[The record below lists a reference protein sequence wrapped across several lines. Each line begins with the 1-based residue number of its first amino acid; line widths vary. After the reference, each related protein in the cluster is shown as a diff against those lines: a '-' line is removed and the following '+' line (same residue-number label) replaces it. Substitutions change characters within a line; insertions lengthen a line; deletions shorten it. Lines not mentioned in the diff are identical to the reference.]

1 MKMQNWYYLPTL
13 NFVFISELTCSKC
26 NFSLDKLVTIPD
38 SKCILNRFICGCCCP
53 LWFPSFSILRVIEL
67 LCGKKLYSD
76 TEAQRTHWQQ
86 PANTVIA
93 IRMEISCDKHWQQRL
108 VSSGKQDRLSTTEY
122 SQWFITNQGWRYV
135 ALLYIL
141 LCKSYCVHLRISFC
155 LQKRRSDLIANW
167 INNISLYWTFS

>member
-1 MKMQNWYYLPTL
+1 M
-13 NFVFISELTCSKC
+13 
-26 NFSLDKLVTIPD
+26 
-38 SKCILNRFICGCCCP
+38 IL
-53 LWFPSFSILRVIEL
+53 LAYIEL
-67 LCGKKLYSD
+67 WIYFWTYMQQMQFLPRQTGDHPRFKMHFKRIYLWMLLSFMVSLFFHFKSDRITMYIYSD